1 MSVLIESYG
10 STAEDCTG
18 ADVPIWRASEFLALE
33 SPGTLRPGVAPS
45 DMIKMYNTLLGL
57 IQEQDV
63 SHNLLLTIQTIT
75 SLLPGGWIVWS
86 WCHAFRHCYNHRRFE
101 SCKTLLRQPLNCEL
115 AQDPRR
121 LYIIR
126 RTPHFGASALASMVE
141 YTGLR
146 QRPKNEAPGV
156 YGVGVVCRGVCM

>member
-1 MSVLIESYG
+1 M
-10 STAEDCTG
+10 AEDCTG
-18 ADVPIWRASEFLALE
+18 ADVPLWRASEFLALN
-33 SPGTLRPGVAPS
+33 SPGTLRPGLAPS
-45 DMIKMYNTLLGL
+45 DMIKRYNFLLGL
-57 IQEQDV
+57 IQAQDTV
-63 SHNLLLTIQTIT
+63 HNRKQLALAIENFP

-86 WCHAFRHCYNHRRFE
+86 WCHAFWHCYNHRRFE

-121 LYIIR
+121 LYTIR
-126 RTPHFGASALASMVE
+126 RTPHFGGVLASMLE

-146 QRPKNEAPGV
+146 QKPEFAAPGV